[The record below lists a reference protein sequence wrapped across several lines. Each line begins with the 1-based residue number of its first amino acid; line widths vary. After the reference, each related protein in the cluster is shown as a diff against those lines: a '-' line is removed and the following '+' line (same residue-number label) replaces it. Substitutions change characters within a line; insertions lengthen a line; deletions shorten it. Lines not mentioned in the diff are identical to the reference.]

1 MAFLCTNILNIVVL
15 LDNTLNV
22 LRWICIFKD
31 DKEVIMSTFV
41 TMKTTVREEAKIPML
56 AVHAFHQAFKHAS
69 NTHET
74 VVYAENN
81 QLLKKLENGDVI
93 VLKGLQN
100 AYTTPTLK
108 HDVLIR
114 KRKSIAMA

>member
-1 MAFLCTNILNIVVL
+1 
-15 LDNTLNV
+15 
-22 LRWICIFKD
+22 
-31 DKEVIMSTFV
+31 MSTFV
-41 TMKTTVREEAKIPML
+41 TMKTTVLEEAQIPML

-69 NTHET
+69 KTHET

-100 AYTTPTLK
+100 AYSTPTLK
-108 HDVLIR
+108 QDVLKR
-114 KRKSIAMA
+114 KRKSTAMA

>member
-1 MAFLCTNILNIVVL
+1 
-15 LDNTLNV
+15 
-22 LRWICIFKD
+22 
-31 DKEVIMSTFV
+31 MSTFV
-41 TMKTTVREEAKIPML
+41 IMKTTVLEEAQIPMF

-69 NTHET
+69 KTHET

-100 AYTTPTLK
+100 AYSTPTLK
-108 HDVLIR
+108 QDVLKR
-114 KRKSIAMA
+114 KRKSTAMA